1 VDFAALKDAVRDWA
15 RAWARAWATHH
26 ADLIA
31 SLYADDAVF
40 RSQPFRE
47 PQDPHVYA
55 RWAFDDE
62 ASAEVWFAEPV
73 VEGDRALV
81 EWWAISHG
89 KDGRDTTLAGAA
101 SLWFGDDGRVRRQL
115 DYWNQADDT
124 AQPPPEGWGPVL
136 AHER

>member
-1 VDFAALKDAVRDWA
+1 MREAVRSWGQSWA
-15 RAWARAWATHH
+15 RGWATHD
-26 ADLIA
+26 AKLIA
-31 SLYADDAVF
+31 SLYEDGAVF

-47 PQDPHVYA
+47 PQDPGGYA
-55 RWAFDDE
+55 AWAFEDE
-62 ASAEVWFAEPV
+62 ERAEVWFAEPI

-89 KDGRDTTLAGAA
+89 RDGRDTTLAGAA
-101 SLWFGDDGRVRRQL
+101 SLWFGADGRVRRQL

-136 AHER
+136 AHEARARR